1 MNADMANFIG
11 IHMLNDLIDPHD
23 DVSVIN
29 DEEDENQIHNKSTSA
44 QYVDPVTGAHFEYN
58 DFFVTDGSA
67 LDVVKPR
74 LQVAYEVLSV
84 NISCRSCV
92 GALDYDRHE
101 RYGFIRRKRCN
112 RSGNGGRLRRGKRA
126 E

>member
-1 MNADMANFIG
+1 LFEGEEMNADMANFIG

-29 DEEDENQIHNKSTSA
+29 DEEDENQIHDKSTAA

-58 DFFVTDGSA
+58 DF
-67 LDVVKPR
+67 VKR
-74 LQVAYEVLSV
+74 VFQLQQRRAV
-84 NISCRSCV
+84 I
-92 GALDYDRHE
+92 DRAIE
-101 RYGFIRRKRCN
+101 EG
-112 RSGNGGRLRRGKRA
+112 